1 MLLRQGI
8 RGMEGQGRGKP
19 LKILFKP
26 LLCSSQAFSYPN
38 ALGSLAVES
47 RADIGAQKE
56 GNSGRAAC
64 RVLLEGASVAGR
76 RHANLPP
83 KMDPKGRARAGTAIL
98 RYALHRVV
106 RGLQPALSGQDPLI
120 QYPP

>member
-8 RGMEGQGRGKP
+8 RRMEGQGRAKP
-19 LKILFKP
+19 LRILFKP
-26 LLCSSQAFSYPN
+26 LLCSSQAFSYPT

-47 RADIGAQKE
+47 RADIGVQKE

-64 RVLLEGASVAGR
+64 RVLLEGTSVAGR
-76 RHANLPP
+76 RHAHLPP
-83 KMDPKGRARAGTAIL
+83 EMEPKVRARAETAIL

-106 RGLQPALSGQDPLI
+106 RGLQPTLGGQDPLI
-120 QYPP
+120 